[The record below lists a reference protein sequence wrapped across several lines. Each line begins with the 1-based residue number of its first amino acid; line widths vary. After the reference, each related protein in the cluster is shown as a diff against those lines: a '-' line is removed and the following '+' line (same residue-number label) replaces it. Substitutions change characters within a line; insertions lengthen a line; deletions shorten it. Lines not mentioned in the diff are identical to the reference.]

1 MRKICERSKKI
12 WRIWL
17 LKDLEKLA
25 PDRQREV
32 EKTTTDDL
40 VNTPKHTV
48 HGTDPFHVGHRVFD
62 MLCVKCQNA
71 DLSSDIRTR
80 PIWINTSNLKHVQ
93 SKNSP
98 GEFSSNSPLEQN
110 TQNVEQANTP
120 TRECV

>member
-12 WRIWL
+12 WSIWL

-62 MLCVKCQNA
+62 MLCVCKV
-71 DLSSDIRTR
+71 SKYGFVIRYQK
-80 PIWINTSNLKHVQ
+80 PSNLDQHVQ
-93 SKNSP
+93 SK
-98 GEFSSNSPLEQN
+98 
-110 TQNVEQANTP
+110 
-120 TRECV
+120 TRPI